1 MLPLQNLPSESWLF
15 RISSGV
21 KTEQDSSVEAAR
33 EAMKKV
39 FSQLNE
45 QVLQINCRV
54 VKVECTVSKYRY
66 DVASPAKDQF
76 FQPKPVHATS
86 TYMNICI
93 YIYIC
98 I

>member
-1 MLPLQNLPSESWLF
+1 MFQLQNLQSESWLF

-21 KTEQDSSVEAAR
+21 KTEQDSSVGAAR

-54 VKVECTVSKYRY
+54 VKVELQSANIVTTSQG
-66 DVASPAKDQF
+66 AAKDQL
-76 FQPKPVHATS
+76 FQSKPVHATS